1 MNEPKGPQPMPRPD
15 RPSTMR
21 RGAVAGLALAV
32 AIALLGWFVCERISG
47 RSVIQTSALASGVPV
62 VMRSPGGLLE
72 IATVTVHER
81 FKRTDT
87 REFWG
92 IPLGTTVSII
102 QVPVT
107 YRYHIALAKEWPIYI
122 EGTTALVRAGEV
134 LPSLPVAI
142 DTARMEK
149 YSQSGW
155 ARFNRDENL
164 QQLERSITPELQTR
178 AGNPAIRQLATD
190 AGRQTV
196 REFVTTW
203 LLKEQ
208 GWKRAPE
215 HKVIV
220 LFPGERP
227 ARGGLDP
234 G

>member
-1 MNEPKGPQPMPRPD
+1 MASAIRVRTGAALLA
-15 RPSTMR
+15 
-21 RGAVAGLALAV
+21 GAVALA
-32 AIALLGWFVCERISG
+32 GWFTYDRFFA
-47 RSVIQTSALASGVPV
+47 RWSVIDSSVVASGIPV

-72 IATVTVHER
+72 IATVTVFER

-107 YRYHIALAKEWPIYI
+107 YRYHIEMAREWPIHI
-122 EGTTALVRAGEV
+122 NGKTAVVRAGDV
-134 LPSLPVAI
+134 RPSLPAAI

-149 YSQSGW
+149 YTQNGW
-155 ARFNRDENL
+155 ARFNKDENL
-164 QQLERSITPELQTR
+164 ETLERSMTPELASR
-178 AGNPAIRQLATD
+178 ANNPAIRQLAIE

-196 REFVTTW
+196 REFVTNW

-208 GWKRAPE
+208 GWKRGADS
-215 HKVIV
+215 KVIV
-220 LFPGERP
+220 LFPGEQQG
-227 ARGGLDP
+227 RGGSNP